1 MSSAVTIDDGLSEAR
16 AFAQSVAGVLRR
28 DRVEQQ
34 DWVPGAIPGP
44 DTSALLAALDG
55 LGWPTVAT
63 DPELVACA
71 GLGGVELGRALAPLA
86 ALDGLLGASPVAG
99 SLIRCRVAGDR
110 AVGVA
115 PADAPTDAP
124 GLALRPILT
133 AERMA
138 SADGLD
144 LHSVSAFGAP
154 APVDPEAWPVALAA
168 WLAAG
173 VGYLAGVGEGALE
186 LTVTYVRQRRAFD
199 TTLAAL
205 APVQQLLARAATEI
219 RGVRLL
225 AIAAPG
231 ADALAHA
238 GPAIADACAACQQ
251 VTGAIGFTLEYPL
264 QRYTQRARALAS
276 WNDALIDAL
285 ISR

>member
-1 MSSAVTIDDGLSEAR
+1 
-16 AFAQSVAGVLRR
+16 VAGVLRR
-28 DRVEQQ
+28 ERVEHRG
-34 DWVPGAIPGP
+34 WVPGTIPNT
-44 DTSALLAALDG
+44 DTSALVAALDQ

-63 DPELVACA
+63 DPELVSCA
-71 GLGGVELGRALAPLA
+71 GLAGVELGRALAPVA
-86 ALDGLLGASPVAG
+86 VLDGLLGASPLAG
-99 SLIRCRVAGDR
+99 SLIRSRVAGAR
-110 AVGVA
+110 AVSVA
-115 PADAPTDAP
+115 ADDAP
-124 GLALRPILT
+124 GLAVRPIVA
-133 AERMA
+133 AEAVA

-144 LHSVSAFGAP
+144 LHSVSALGAP
-154 APVDPEAWPVALAA
+154 EPVDPDAWTVALAA

-173 VGYLAGVGEGALE
+173 VGYLAGLGEAALE

-225 AIAAPG
+225 AAAAPG
-231 ADALAHA
+231 ADGLAHA
-238 GPAIADACAACQQ
+238 GPASADACAACQQ

-285 ISR
+285 ISG

>member
-1 MSSAVTIDDGLSEAR
+1 VTIDDGLAEAR
-16 AFAQSVAGVLRR
+16 LFAQSVAGVLRR
-28 DRVEQQ
+28 ERVEHRG
-34 DWVPGAIPGP
+34 WVPGTIPNT
-44 DTSALLAALDG
+44 DTSALVAALDQ

-63 DPELVACA
+63 DPELVSCA
-71 GLGGVELGRALAPLA
+71 GLAGVELGRALAPVA
-86 ALDGLLGASPVAG
+86 VLDGLLGASPLAG
-99 SLIRCRVAGDR
+99 SLIRSRVAGAR
-110 AVGVA
+110 AVSVA
-115 PADAPTDAP
+115 DDDAP
-124 GLALRPILT
+124 GLVVRPIVA
-133 AERMA
+133 AEAVA

-144 LHSVSAFGAP
+144 LHSVSALGAP
-154 APVDPEAWPVALAA
+154 EPVDPDAWTVALAA

-173 VGYLAGVGEGALE
+173 VGYLAGLGEAALE

-225 AIAAPG
+225 AAAAPG
-231 ADALAHA
+231 ADGLAHA

-285 ISR
+285 ISG

>member
-1 MSSAVTIDDGLSEAR
+1 MPSAVTIDDGLAEAR
-16 AFAQSVAGVLRR
+16 LFAQSVAGVLRR
-28 DRVEQQ
+28 ERVEHRG
-34 DWVPGAIPGP
+34 WVPGTIPNT
-44 DTSALLAALDG
+44 DTSALVAALDQ

-63 DPELVACA
+63 DPELVSCA
-71 GLGGVELGRALAPLA
+71 GLAGVELGRALAPVA
-86 ALDGLLGASPVAG
+86 VLDGLLGASPLAG
-99 SLIRCRVAGDR
+99 SLIRSRVAGAR
-110 AVGVA
+110 AVSVA
-115 PADAPTDAP
+115 DDDAP
-124 GLALRPILT
+124 GLVVRPIVA
-133 AERMA
+133 AEAVA

-144 LHSVSAFGAP
+144 LHSVSALGAP
-154 APVDPEAWPVALAA
+154 EPVDPDAWTVALAA

-173 VGYLAGVGEGALE
+173 VGYLAGLGEGALE

-225 AIAAPG
+225 AAAAPG
-231 ADALAHA
+231 ADGLAHA

-285 ISR
+285 ISG

>member
-1 MSSAVTIDDGLSEAR
+1 VTIDDGLAEAR
-16 AFAQSVAGVLRR
+16 LFAQSVAGVLRR
-28 DRVEQQ
+28 ERVEHRG
-34 DWVPGAIPGP
+34 WVPGTIPNT
-44 DTSALLAALDG
+44 DTSALVAALDQ

-63 DPELVACA
+63 DPELVSCA
-71 GLGGVELGRALAPLA
+71 GLAGVELGRALAPVA
-86 ALDGLLGASPVAG
+86 VLDGLLGASPLAG
-99 SLIRCRVAGDR
+99 SLIRSRVAGAR
-110 AVGVA
+110 AVSVA
-115 PADAPTDAP
+115 DDDAP
-124 GLALRPILT
+124 GLVVRPIVA
-133 AERMA
+133 AEAVA

-144 LHSVSAFGAP
+144 LHSVSALGAP
-154 APVDPEAWPVALAA
+154 EPVDPDAWTVALAA

-173 VGYLAGVGEGALE
+173 VGYLAGLGEGALE

-225 AIAAPG
+225 AAAAPG
-231 ADALAHA
+231 ADGLAHA

-285 ISR
+285 ISG

>member
-1 MSSAVTIDDGLSEAR
+1 MSSAVTTDDGLAEAQ
-16 AFAQSVAGVLRR
+16 AFAQSIAGVMRRVGPR
-28 DRVEQQ
+28 DRS
-34 DWVPGAIPGP
+34 DCWAPGAVPGA
-44 DTSALLAALDG
+44 DVSALTAALDE
-55 LGWPTVAT
+55 LGWPSVGT
-63 DPELVACA
+63 DPDLVACA
-71 GLGGVELGRALAPLA
+71 GLGGVQLGRSLAPLA
-86 ALDGLLGASPVAG
+86 LVDGLLGASPLSG
-99 SLIRCRVAGDR
+99 ELIRCRVAGGR
-110 AVGVA
+110 AIGA
-115 PADAPTDAP
+115 
-124 GLALRPILT
+124 GLILRAITT
-133 AERMA
+133 AEPVP

-144 LHSVSAFGAP
+144 VHRVSGLSDPVASDAGAWRVAFG
-154 APVDPEAWPVALAA
+154 A

-225 AIAAPG
+225 AATAPG
-231 ADALAHA
+231 ADALAHS

-264 QRYTQRARALAS
+264 QRYTQRARALAT
-276 WNDALIDAL
+276 WNDALLDAL
-285 ISR
+285 IPG

>member
-1 MSSAVTIDDGLSEAR
+1 VTIDDGLAEAR
-16 AFAQSVAGVLRR
+16 LFAQSVAGVLRR
-28 DRVEQQ
+28 ERVEHRG
-34 DWVPGAIPGP
+34 WVPGTIPNT
-44 DTSALLAALDG
+44 DTSALVAALDQ

-63 DPELVACA
+63 DPELVSCA
-71 GLGGVELGRALAPLA
+71 GLAGVELGRALAPVA
-86 ALDGLLGASPVAG
+86 VLDGLLGASPLAG
-99 SLIRCRVAGDR
+99 SLIRSRVAGAR
-110 AVGVA
+110 AVSVA
-115 PADAPTDAP
+115 ADDAP
-124 GLALRPILT
+124 GLAVRPIVA
-133 AERMA
+133 AEAVA

-144 LHSVSAFGAP
+144 LHSVSALGAP
-154 APVDPEAWPVALAA
+154 EPVDPDAWTVALAA

-173 VGYLAGVGEGALE
+173 VGYLAGLGEAALE

-225 AIAAPG
+225 AAAAPG
-231 ADALAHA
+231 ADGLAHA

-285 ISR
+285 ISG